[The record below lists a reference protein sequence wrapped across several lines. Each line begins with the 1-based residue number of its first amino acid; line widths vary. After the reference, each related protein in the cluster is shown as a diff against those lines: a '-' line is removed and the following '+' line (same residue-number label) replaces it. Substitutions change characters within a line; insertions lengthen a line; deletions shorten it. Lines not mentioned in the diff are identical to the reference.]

1 MKKLLLQMLLFTV
14 FFGMTQISLA
24 QGLTSASINGKV
36 SAMNGEE
43 LPSASVMA
51 VNIPTG
57 TVYGTSTRID
67 GKYNLTGLKTG
78 GPYKITVSFVGYQTQ
93 VKENVFLELSQNLMI
108 NFKLPET
115 SVTLSELTVTA
126 EKSAIM
132 SQART
137 GAAQNV
143 SLKQIEEIPTI
154 NRSFSSFAKLS
165 PLFSGVNLQAA
176 GRSSRFN
183 NIQIDGAQYNDLFG
197 LGSSGTPG
205 GTAGTN
211 PISLD
216 AIQEFQVV
224 VAPFDVR
231 FGGFTGGG
239 INAITRAGTNDYH
252 GSAFFYGR
260 NQNLTG
266 KRNPNTNIDQK
277 VADFS
282 NYQYGFRVGGPIIK
296 DQLFFFLNGELTTYT
311 TPQYNTSLQT
321 GFKTY
326 TPTQLQG
333 LVDQFRTLLIAK
345 GITNPGSS
353 DVFNSEQPSKKFV
366 LRFDYNLAENHQL
379 SLTNNFV
386 DAYKDNLAGR
396 GATSMSF
403 DSYNYRMN
411 SVTNSTVLKL
421 NSRFSNEMYNELIVG
436 YTMIRDHRNNTGAL
450 TPLVTVSELSKNFT
464 MTAGYDQYSGANELD
479 QNIMEFTDNFS
490 YFAGDHTITV
500 GTHNEFFSFRNLF
513 IRNFLGY
520 YQYNNLTDFQNDKVA
535 TYYHDYSR
543 TGDPKPSAEFSVA
556 QFGFYAQD
564 EWLVL
569 PQVKL
574 TFGLRVDIPTFPNT
588 PAKNDSVSKYLAG
601 IKTNEVPSGNLL
613 WSPRAGFNWDV
624 FGDRSTQVRGGVG
637 VFTGRPAYV
646 WISNNYGNSGM
657 LIAEVS
663 AFNNTLPFRSDPNNQ
678 YYPGDHASL
687 GAPNVK
693 SEIDLADPKLKMP
706 QLLRYNIGVDQEL
719 ICGFV
724 GTAEFLYSKSI
735 NDLLYKKLNLKP
747 VTGYVAT
754 DGRPI
759 YGGTDSYNNNFN
771 DIMYLYNTSQG
782 YQYNLV
788 FQLQRNV
795 ERGVSVNTGYTY
807 GRAFDQNS
815 VTSSQAQSQMRY
827 SAVSGDPNAPALT
840 TSDWEI
846 RHRFYT
852 SVTFTHEFFKN
863 APTSI
868 TLFYNTQSG
877 RPFSFTARGTAS
889 NNLNN
894 DGFDGNDLFYIP
906 KDASDILVGSIS
918 GGNFVPSN
926 SAGASATDLDAFI
939 QNDDYLSKNRGKIA
953 ERNGGRAPARSYI
966 DLHISQDIPD
976 YWGLGKLQLYVDIQN
991 VANFLSSNWGK
1002 VSDVS
1007 TFNDT
1012 YSIVSYQGMINYHGK
1027 ANTPVY
1033 SFTQPKNN
1041 SAFSYDDLASRWAMQ
1056 LGIRYTL

>member
-1 MKKLLLQMLLFTV
+1 MLLFVV

-36 SAMNGEE
+36 SAIDGEE

-51 VNIPTG
+51 VHIPTG
-57 TVYGTSTRID
+57 TVYGTSTRMD

-93 VKENVFLELSQNLMI
+93 VKENVYLELSQNLMI

-266 KRNPNTNIDQK
+266 KRNANTGLDQK

-321 GFKTY
+321 GFKSY

-396 GATSMSF
+396 SATSMSF

-411 SVTNSTVLKL
+411 SITNSTVLKL
-421 NSRFSNEMYNELIVG
+421 NSRFSNEMYNELIFG

-520 YQYNNLTDFQNDKVA
+520 YQYNSLADFQNDKVA
-535 TYYHDYSR
+535 TYFHDYSR

-556 QFGFYAQD
+556 QFGFYVQD

-574 TFGLRVDIPTFPNT
+574 TYGLRVDIPTFPDT

-601 IKTNEVPSGNLL
+601 MKTDEVPSGNLL
-613 WSPRAGFNWDV
+613 WSPRVGFNWDV

-663 AFNNTLPFRSDPNNQ
+663 AFGKTLPFRSDPNNQ

-687 GAPNVK
+687 GAPSVK
-693 SEIDLADPKLKMP
+693 SEID
-706 QLLRYNIGVDQEL
+706 
-719 ICGFV
+719 F
-724 GTAEFLYSKSI
+724 
-735 NDLLYKKLNLKP
+735 
-747 VTGYVAT
+747 
-754 DGRPI
+754 
-759 YGGTDSYNNNFN
+759 
-771 DIMYLYNTSQG
+771 
-782 YQYNLV
+782 
-788 FQLQRNV
+788 FQ
-795 ERGVSVNTGYTY
+795 
-807 GRAFDQNS
+807 
-815 VTSSQAQSQMRY
+815 
-827 SAVSGDPNAPALT
+827 
-840 TSDWEI
+840 I
-846 RHRFYT
+846 
-852 SVTFTHEFFKN
+852 
-863 APTSI
+863 I
-868 TLFYNTQSG
+868 
-877 RPFSFTARGTAS
+877 
-889 NNLNN
+889 
-894 DGFDGNDLFYIP
+894 
-906 KDASDILVGSIS
+906 
-918 GGNFVPSN
+918 
-926 SAGASATDLDAFI
+926 
-939 QNDDYLSKNRGKIA
+939 
-953 ERNGGRAPARSYI
+953 
-966 DLHISQDIPD
+966 
-976 YWGLGKLQLYVDIQN
+976 
-991 VANFLSSNWGK
+991 
-1002 VSDVS
+1002 
-1007 TFNDT
+1007 
-1012 YSIVSYQGMINYHGK
+1012 
-1027 ANTPVY
+1027 
-1033 SFTQPKNN
+1033 
-1041 SAFSYDDLASRWAMQ
+1041 
-1056 LGIRYTL
+1056 